1 MYDELPADIRPGHPF
16 HMYDEIHLQPQ
27 AVSESLRLAIRH
39 GSPIVAAL
47 ERARRVIVTGCGTSF
62 HAALGAAWLLR
73 SFTRGRVDARAIEA
87 FELVQYG
94 ADMRPDDVLIAISHS
109 GTSTMPI
116 RAMQRAREVGA
127 ETVLITGLPESEARN
142 VAHYV
147 LPTGY
152 PGEKSWAHTI
162 SYTAAL
168 ASAAAIANVLADSSE
183 KLDLSP
189 LTDVVADA
197 LRSEDTAHRMAASVL
212 LSEQENGPARLVFV
226 GGGAHHATARE
237 ATLKFLET
245 SYIFTT
251 AWELEESLHGP
262 LAAVTPETAV
272 VLIVPAGSS
281 SDRAVELSR
290 ALAEIGC
297 TPFAIVGESNA
308 ARFDHAHRLVLADVP
323 EILAPISTVVPLQLF
338 SYFVAVGKG
347 QNPDL
352 IHRGDERYLKAA
364 GQYT

>member
-39 GSPIVAAL
+39 GSHCGGI

-73 SFTRGRVDARAIEA
+73 SFTRGRIDARAIEA

-127 ETVLITGLPESEARN
+127 ETVLITGLPERGQERGALCA
-142 VAHYV
+142 AHR
-147 LPTGY
+147 LPW
-152 PGEKSWAHTI
+152 EKSWAHTI

-212 LSEQENGPARLVFV
+212 LSEQENGPARLVF
-226 GGGAHHATARE
+226 GWRR
-237 ATLKFLET
+237 
-245 SYIFTT
+245 
-251 AWELEESLHGP
+251 P
-262 LAAVTPETAV
+262 PC
-272 VLIVPAGSS
+272 
-281 SDRAVELSR
+281 DRARSD
-290 ALAEIGC
+290 
-297 TPFAIVGESNA
+297 P
-308 ARFDHAHRLVLADVP
+308 
-323 EILAPISTVVPLQLF
+323 
-338 SYFVAVGKG
+338 
-347 QNPDL
+347 
-352 IHRGDERYLKAA
+352 
-364 GQYT
+364 